1 MSEIGTR
8 EQFKARSM
16 AALATV
22 IDPEL
27 GVDVVGLG
35 LIYDVTLDEKTG
47 ECVVTMTLTMMG
59 CPLTDVL
66 ANGITDALTPLP
78 GVLTVTIN
86 LVWSPAWSIARM
98 SRAARLQ
105 LHV

>member
-1 MSEIGTR
+1 MTT
-8 EQFKARSM
+8 FKEKGM

-35 LIYDVTLDEKTG
+35 LIYDVTNDETG
-47 ECVVTMTLTMMG
+47 HCVVTMTLTMMG
-59 CPLTDVL
+59 CPLTDIL
-66 ANGITDALTPLP
+66 ANGITAALVALP
-78 GVLTVTIN
+78 EVNTVDIN

-98 SRAARLQ
+98 SRAARLT
-105 LHV
+105 LGV

>member
-1 MSEIGTR
+1 MD
-8 EQFKARSM
+8 
-16 AALATV
+16 ALSKV

-35 LIYDVTLDEKTG
+35 LIYDVTLEDG
-47 ECVVTMTLTMMG
+47 ECLVTMTLTMMG

-66 ANGITDALTPLP
+66 ANGITAALMPLA
-78 GVLTVTIN
+78 GVKRVKIN
-86 LVWSPAWSIARM
+86 LVWSPAWSIANM
-98 SRAARLQ
+98 SRAARFA

>member
-1 MSEIGTR
+1 MAVVETPAN
-8 EQFKARSM
+8 FKDQGM
-16 AALATV
+16 AALAHV

-35 LIYDVTLDEKTG
+35 LIYDVALAANG
-47 ECVVTMTLTMMG
+47 ECLVTMTLTMMG

-66 ANGITDALTPLP
+66 ASGITNALLPLP
-78 GVLTVTIN
+78 GVQTVKIN

-98 SRAARLQ
+98 SRATRFA

>member
-1 MSEIGTR
+1 MAT
-8 EQFKARSM
+8 FKATGM
-16 AALATV
+16 AALTHV

-35 LIYDVTLDEKTG
+35 LIYDVTLDDNG
-47 ECVVTMTLTMMG
+47 HCVVTMTLTMMG

-66 ANGITDALTPLP
+66 ANDITAAMQALP
-78 GVLTVTIN
+78 GVQTVDIN

-98 SRAARLQ
+98 SRAARLT
-105 LHV
+105 LGV

>member
-1 MSEIGTR
+1 MAT
-8 EQFKARSM
+8 FKDQGM
-16 AALATV
+16 AALAQV

-35 LIYDVTLDEKTG
+35 LIYDVTLDDAG

-59 CPLTDVL
+59 CPLTEVL
-66 ANGITDALTPLP
+66 ANDITAALQGLP
-78 GVLTVTIN
+78 GVQHVEIN

-98 SRAARLQ
+98 SRAARLT
-105 LHV
+105 LGV